1 MFCGMRLKTSITLA
15 EETVRELDE
24 VAGRGADRS
33 RVIEEAVVEYLV
45 RRRRERRD
53 ARDLEILDRNATAL
67 NREVEDVLSYQ
78 ADL

>member
-1 MFCGMRLKTSITLA
+1 MRLKTSITLA

-24 VAGRGADRS
+24 VAARGANRS
-33 RVIEEAVVEYLV
+33 RVIEEAVVEYLD

-53 ARDLEILDRNATAL
+53 ARDIEILNRNATAL

>member
-1 MFCGMRLKTSITLA
+1 MRLKTSITLA

-24 VAGRGADRS
+24 VAGRGANRS
-33 RVIEEAVVEYLV
+33 RVIEEAVVEYLD

>member
-1 MFCGMRLKTSITLA
+1 MFRGMRLKTSITLA

-24 VAGRGADRS
+24 VAGRGANRS
-33 RVIEEAVVEYLV
+33 RVIEEAVVEYLD

-67 NREVEDVLSYQ
+67 NREVGDVLSYQ

>member
-1 MFCGMRLKTSITLA
+1 MRLKTSITLA

-24 VAGRGADRS
+24 VAGRGANRS
-33 RVIEEAVVEYLV
+33 RVIEEAVVEYLD

-53 ARDLEILDRNATAL
+53 ARDLEILNRNATAL

-78 ADL
+78 ADV

>member
-1 MFCGMRLKTSITLA
+1 MRLKTSITLA

-24 VAGRGADRS
+24 VAGRGANRS
-33 RVIEEAVVEYLV
+33 RVIEEAVVEYLA

-53 ARDLEILDRNATAL
+53 ARDLEILNRNATAL

>member
-1 MFCGMRLKTSITLA
+1 MRRKTSITLA

-24 VAGRGADRS
+24 VAGRGANRS
-33 RVIEEAVVEYLV
+33 RVIEEAVVEYLD

-53 ARDLEILDRNATAL
+53 ARDLEILNRNATAL

>member
-1 MFCGMRLKTSITLA
+1 MRLKTSITLA

-24 VAGRGADRS
+24 VAGRGANRS

-53 ARDLEILDRNATAL
+53 ARDLEILNCNATAL

>member
-1 MFCGMRLKTSITLA
+1 MRLKTSITLA

-24 VAGRGADRS
+24 VAGRGANRS
-33 RVIEEAVVEYLV
+33 RVIEEAVVEYLD
-45 RRRRERRD
+45 RRRRERWD
-53 ARDLEILDRNATAL
+53 ARDLEILNRNATAL

>member
-1 MFCGMRLKTSITLA
+1 MRLKTSITLA
-15 EETVRELDE
+15 EETIRELDE
-24 VAGRGADRS
+24 VAGPGANRS
-33 RVIEEAVVEYLV
+33 RVIEEAVVEYLD

-53 ARDLEILDRNATAL
+53 SRDLEILNRNATAL

>member
-1 MFCGMRLKTSITLA
+1 MRMKTSITLA

-24 VAGRGADRS
+24 VAGPGANRS
-33 RVIEEAVVEYLV
+33 RVIEEAVVEYLD

-53 ARDLEILDRNATAL
+53 ARDLEILNRNATAL

>member
-1 MFCGMRLKTSITLA
+1 MFRGMRLKTSITLA

-24 VAGRGADRS
+24 VAGPGANRS
-33 RVIEEAVVEYLV
+33 RVIEEAVVEYLD

-53 ARDLEILDRNATAL
+53 ARDLEILNRNATAL

>member
-1 MFCGMRLKTSITLA
+1 MRLKTSITLA

-24 VAGRGADRS
+24 VAGRGANRS
-33 RVIEEAVVEYLV
+33 RVIEQAVVEYLD

-53 ARDLEILDRNATAL
+53 ARDLEILNRNATEL

>member
-1 MFCGMRLKTSITLA
+1 MRLKTSITLA

-24 VAGRGADRS
+24 VAGRGANRS
-33 RVIEEAVVEYLV
+33 RVIEEAVVEYLD

-53 ARDLEILDRNATAL
+53 ARDLEILDRNAAAL

-78 ADL
+78 AEL

>member
-1 MFCGMRLKTSITLA
+1 MA

-24 VAGRGADRS
+24 VAGRGANRS
-33 RVIEEAVVEYLV
+33 RVIEEAVVEYLD

-53 ARDLEILDRNATAL
+53 SRDLEILDRNATAL

>member
-1 MFCGMRLKTSITLA
+1 MRLKTSITLA

-24 VAGRGADRS
+24 VAGRGANRS
-33 RVIEEAVVEYLV
+33 RVIEEAVVEYLD

-78 ADL
+78 ADP

>member
-1 MFCGMRLKTSITLA
+1 MRLKTSITLA

-24 VAGRGADRS
+24 VAARGANRS
-33 RVIEEAVVEYLV
+33 RVIEEAVVEYLD

-53 ARDLEILDRNATAL
+53 ARDLEILNRNATAL

>member
-1 MFCGMRLKTSITLA
+1 MRLKTSITLA

-24 VAGRGADRS
+24 VAGRGANRS
-33 RVIEEAVVEYLV
+33 RVIEEAVVEYLD

-53 ARDLEILDRNATAL
+53 ARDLEIIDRNATAL

>member
-1 MFCGMRLKTSITLA
+1 MRLKTSITLA

-24 VAGRGADRS
+24 VAGRGANRS
-33 RVIEEAVVEYLV
+33 RVIEEAVVEYLD

-53 ARDLEILDRNATAL
+53 ARDLEILNRNATAL